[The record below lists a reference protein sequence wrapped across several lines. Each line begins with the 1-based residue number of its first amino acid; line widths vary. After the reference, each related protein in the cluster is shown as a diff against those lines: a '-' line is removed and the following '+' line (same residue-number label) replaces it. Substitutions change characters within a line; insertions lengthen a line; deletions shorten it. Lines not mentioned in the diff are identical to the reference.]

1 MVAFRHS
8 VRVVTACHALLVL
21 SVVAGGCSSPNHR
34 PPAGADQ
41 MAVAGNADPAFAV
54 GVVPTMAPP
63 LRVGALVGFRL
74 SSSVSG
80 YGHLYLIA
88 ASGDV
93 TRLTENLLLAA
104 DAQTDYPRP
113 GDGVQIRAS
122 PPAGVDRLILLVT
135 RQPFAGFANNQ
146 GELATGPMT
155 LALTAEEFLRE
166 FNAATESLPSSA
178 WAVAEERLQVIE

>member
-1 MVAFRHS
+1 MSSLPLVA
-8 VRVVTACHALLVL
+8 
-21 SVVAGGCSSPNHR
+21 AG
-34 PPAGADQ
+34 DI
-41 MAVAGNADPAFAV
+41 AVAGNADPAFAI

-80 YGHLYLIA
+80 YGHLYLISS
-88 ASGDV
+88 SGDV
-93 TRLTENLLLAA
+93 TRLTENLPLAA

-135 RQPFAGFANNQ
+135 RLPFAGFANNQ
-146 GELATGPMT
+146 GQIAASPMVLAS
-155 LALTAEEFLRE
+155 TAEDFLRE
-166 FNAATESLPSSA
+166 FNAATGSLPRNS